1 MRIVIT
7 GTSMSLQLGN
17 RRYSMRVI
25 INPTKSFMSSVY
37 GADDIIR
44 MLPRIGIEGIEVR
57 KFGDIYYVVVS
68 IGKRISDS
76 LIISTK
82 EMEHLIVIDKQKA
95 ASQGA
100 R

>member
-25 INPTKSFMSSVY
+25 INPAKSFMSSVY

-44 MLPRIGIEGIEVR
+44 MLPRIEIDGIEVR
-57 KFGDIYYVVVS
+57 KYGNIYYVVDS
-68 IGKRISDS
+68 NGNRISDS
-76 LIISTK
+76 LFFSTE
-82 EMEHLIVIDKQKA
+82 EMEHLIIID
-95 ASQGA
+95 
-100 R
+100 

>member
-7 GTSMSLQLGN
+7 GSSMSLQLGN

-44 MLPRIGIEGIEVR
+44 MLPRIEIDGIEVV
-57 KFGDIYYVVVS
+57 KYGNIYYVVDS
-68 IGKRISDS
+68 NGNRISDS
-76 LIISTK
+76 LFFSTE
-82 EMEHLIVIDKQKA
+82 EMKHLIIID
-95 ASQGA
+95 
-100 R
+100 

>member
-44 MLPRIGIEGIEVR
+44 MLPRIGIDGIEVR
-57 KFGDIYYVVVS
+57 KYGDLYYVVDS
-68 IGKRISDS
+68 NGKRISDS
-76 LIISTK
+76 LFFSTK
-82 EMEHLIVIDKQKA
+82 EMEHLIVID
-95 ASQGA
+95 
-100 R
+100 

>member
-25 INPTKSFMSSVY
+25 INPAKSFMSSVY

-44 MLPRIGIEGIEVR
+44 MLPRIEIDGIEVR
-57 KFGDIYYVVVS
+57 KYGNIYYVVDS
-68 IGKRISDS
+68 NGNRISDS
-76 LIISTK
+76 LFFSTE
-82 EMEHLIVIDKQKA
+82 EMKHLIIID
-95 ASQGA
+95 
-100 R
+100 

>member
-44 MLPRIGIEGIEVR
+44 MLPRIEIDGIEVV
-57 KFGDIYYVVVS
+57 KYGNIYYVVDS
-68 IGKRISDS
+68 NGNRISDS
-76 LIISTK
+76 LFFSTE
-82 EMEHLIVIDKQKA
+82 EMKHLIIID
-95 ASQGA
+95 
-100 R
+100 